1 MAVIQISQIQVR
13 RGLLEDLGQLGSGE
27 FGWAVDRLRLFI
39 GNGTVGDGA
48 PYEGNTEILTQ
59 HTDILAMLSNYRYRG
74 NLGGYEVETGPSY
87 AEPTLRKFQDKID
100 DIVNV
105 MDFGAVGDG
114 TVDDTVAIQR
124 AIDQLYGRGYSY
136 VPVNDRRIL
145 RFHPG
150 VYRISEDLRIPPYC
164 VFENTGKDSV
174 IIKQV
179 NTLANCVFKTTTA
192 TGVSSD
198 QANNTLNLN
207 SQLGPVEMRGITFKN
222 QVPDKAIALIDS
234 AKNVSFFRC
243 KFEGSESVLTTAA
256 NSSGVKITSVASKT
270 KSVYFSECDFT
281 STSAAAI
288 INGTQGTSDVSF
300 DRCVFYNLYQGIL
313 VDNLVPENTGIRI
326 TNSAFDMVSRQAIL
340 TQANA
345 NGVISSTNTYLNVG
359 NDQRVNQQPSTP
371 VIEFGGNISYS
382 MADVFNRTLSD
393 DATFLTVKSVTG
405 DVISTNITSGM
416 RFGNTYQTI
425 GRSVIVNNNSVN
437 YIPISTRYKSGV
449 LTYSIERHNTVR
461 SGTLKFS
468 LDKNFTEFDYYDSYT
483 ESSPVGVDISVE
495 YNPLPSANAK
505 PYIICIADTQ
515 GYPSVV
521 TYDIKSLF

>member
-1 MAVIQISQIQVR
+1 MAVVQISQIQVR
-13 RGLLEDLGQLGSGE
+13 RGLLEELGQLGSGE

-39 GNGTVGDGA
+39 GNGTIGEGA

-74 NLGGYEVETGPSY
+74 NLGGYEVITGPSY

-114 TVDDTVAIQR
+114 TADDTIAIQR

-136 VPVNDRRIL
+136 VPVSDRRIL

-150 VYRISEDLRIPPYC
+150 VYRISNDLRIPPYC

-179 NTLANCVFKTTTA
+179 GISANCVLKTTTA

-198 QANNTLNLN
+198 QEGNTLNPN

-222 QVPDKAIALIDS
+222 QVSDKPIVIIDS
-234 AKNVSFFRC
+234 AKNVNFYRC
-243 KFEGSESVLTTAA
+243 KFEGSETIFTTAA

-270 KSVYFSECDFT
+270 RSVFFSECDFT
-281 STSAAAI
+281 LTSVAAS
-288 INGTQGTSDVSF
+288 INGTQGTSDIAF
-300 DRCVFYNLYQGIL
+300 DRCVFYNLYQGIT
-313 VDNLVPENTGIRI
+313 VDSPAPQNVGVRVT
-326 TNSAFDMVSRQAIL
+326 SSVFDMVSKQGIL

-345 NGVISSTNTYLNVG
+345 SGVVSSTNTYLNVG
-359 NDQRVNQQPSTP
+359 NDQRENQQPSTN

-382 MADVFNRTLSD
+382 LADVFNRSMID
-393 DATFLTVKSVTG
+393 DSTVSTVKSVTG

-468 LDKNFTEFDYYDSYT
+468 LDKDVTSFDYYDSYT
-483 ESSPVGVDISVE
+483 ETSPIGVDISVE
-495 YNPLPSANAK
+495 YNPLPSINAK